1 MGVVNV
7 AHAHLLLNHVPT
19 IGTVIGLGMFCL
31 ALFRRSDQLRHAS
44 LEVFFLSA
52 LLTLPTYVSGVA
64 AQTSI
69 QGLPDV
75 SEASI
80 QAHHD
85 AALLAF
91 VLMQLTGAA
100 AWLALWQVRRT
111 LRPAFLTSSAVVLFS
126 VLTVASMARAATVGG
141 EIRHPEILSETAAV
155 EQLVTVRT
163 TGWLTSG
170 SIETFVNEYRWAW
183 PVAEIFHFVGLSL
196 ALGVLLILNLRLL
209 GAMKRVPFAALHG
222 LLPWGMLGLGINLVT
237 GMLFFIAASSQY
249 IQNVPFY
256 FKIGFLVIAGA
267 NFLYL
272 TVFDRTWALEPGDDT
287 RLAEKVVAALAI
299 VLWVG
304 IIYWGRMLPFIGN
317 AF

>member
-1 MGVVNV
+1 MPVGVVNV
-7 AHAHLLLNHVPT
+7 AHAHLLLNHAPT
-19 IGTVIGLGMFCL
+19 VGIVIGLGLFFL
-31 ALFRRSDQLRHAS
+31 ALFRRSDELRHAS

-64 AQTSI
+64 AQASI

-100 AWLALWQVRRT
+100 AWFALWQARRT
-111 LRPAFLTSSAVVLFS
+111 SRPAFLTSSAVVLFS

-141 EIRHPEILSETAAV
+141 EIRHPEILLSETAAV
-155 EQLVTVRT
+155 EQPVTVRA

-170 SIETFVNEYRWAW
+170 SIETFVNEYRWTW
-183 PVAEIFHFVGLSL
+183 PVAEILHFVGLSL

-209 GAMKRVPFAALHG
+209 GAMKRRPVCGPARAAPVG
-222 LLPWGMLGLGINLVT
+222 DAWIW
-237 GMLFFIAASSQY
+237 AS
-249 IQNVPFY
+249 
-256 FKIGFLVIAGA
+256 
-267 NFLYL
+267 
-272 TVFDRTWALEPGDDT
+272 TW
-287 RLAEKVVAALAI
+287 
-299 VLWVG
+299 
-304 IIYWGRMLPFIGN
+304 
-317 AF
+317 